1 MQPSP
6 ESAPSVAEAEAIF
19 DKMLRQLHVAEKGL
33 AKGPDREE
41 LHGIINALQDA
52 VRSFRP
58 ALEQSEAEIQAMR
71 QQAQELL
78 KSAMTEAPALP
89 APEEAAVLGPR
100 LRQEVLQRYGTKA
113 AAPRKEPVRPEPAG
127 DLGSVASEW
136 ESVSTSS
143 ESPPTPP
150 AAPPRAPAAP
160 QKPAKPA
167 PRKAKQNG
175 DAWDDLSR
183 AEE

>member
-1 MQPSP
+1 MQPHP
-6 ESAPSVAEAEAIF
+6 EPAPSLAEAEAIF

-41 LHGIINALQDA
+41 LQGIISALQDA

-71 QQAQELL
+71 RQAQELL

-89 APEEAAVLGPR
+89 PLEGAAVLAPR
-100 LRQEVLQRYGTKA
+100 LRQEVLQRYGIKA
-113 AAPRKEPVRPEPAG
+113 APARKTPARSDDVLVG
-127 DLGSVASEW
+127 DPGSIASEW
-136 ESVSTSS
+136 ESASSSS
-143 ESPPTPP
+143 EPPPPPLTPAPP
-150 AAPPRAPAAP
+150 AKAP
-160 QKPAKPA
+160 KSA
-167 PRKAKQNG
+167 PRKSK
-175 DAWDDLSR
+175 DSDTWDDLSR